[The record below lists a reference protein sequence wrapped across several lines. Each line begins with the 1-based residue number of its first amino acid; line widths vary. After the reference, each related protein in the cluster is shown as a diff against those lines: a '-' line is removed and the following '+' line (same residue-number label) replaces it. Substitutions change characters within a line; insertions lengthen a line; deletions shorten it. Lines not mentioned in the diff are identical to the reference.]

1 MASSSHMLPTV
12 TLKPLYHRGSENM
25 AICFANNA
33 SLSDIVKKLKGIKW
47 TRTHKCW
54 YLPLSKQSYAALK
67 SALSDAATIHTEALK
82 SYLEQRKSVRS
93 NAGTGKLT
101 MKKSV
106 QLIEQPLCADN
117 IVAYNDFVTMIQL
130 KGYSASTLRT
140 YSDAFYQLLRLL
152 KTIPVQTLT
161 KQHIHSYLFWLLK
174 RGCSENHVHTVVNAL
189 KFYFEQVEKR
199 PKEFYNLPRPKKPQK
214 LPSILGEKE
223 VERLI
228 KAVWNLKHQALLMTA
243 YSAGLRVSELVNL
256 KVMDIDSSRMI
267 LHIRQGKGKKDRMVT
282 LSETLL
288 TTLRKYYAVYKPK
301 EYLFEGEKGAPYST
315 RSAQLVLHGAKKEA
329 GIYKQGSIHSLRH
342 AYATHLLESG
352 IDVRYIQDLLG
363 HKSLTTTMLYT
374 HVAKRDSKVI
384 KSPLDRLNL

>member
-1 MASSSHMLPTV
+1 MLPAI
-12 TLKPLYHRGSENM
+12 TLRPLYHRGSENI
-25 AICFANNA
+25 AICFAYNV
-33 SLSDIVKKLKGIKW
+33 SISDIVKKLNGIKW
-47 TRTHKCW
+47 TRTHRCW
-54 YLPLSKQSYAALK
+54 YLPLSKQNYAAIK
-67 SALSDAATIHTEALK
+67 SALSKAAAIHTEALK
-82 SYLEQRKSVRS
+82 AYLEQRRSIRS
-93 NAGTGKLT
+93 NAETERLSL
-101 MKKSV
+101 KKAV
-106 QLIEQPLCADN
+106 QLVEQPLCADN
-117 IVAYNDFVTMIQL
+117 LMAYRQFVELIQL

-140 YSDAFYQLLRLL
+140 YSEAFQQLLRLL
-152 KTIPVQTLT
+152 RTVPVQTLT
-161 KQHIHSYLFWLLK
+161 KQHIHAYLLWLLK

-199 PKEFYNLPRPKKPQK
+199 PKEFYDLPRPKKPQK

-228 KAVWNLKHQALLMTA
+228 KAIRNIKHQALLMTA

-256 KVMDIDSSRMI
+256 KICDVDSTRMI

-288 TTLRKYYAVYKPK
+288 ATLRKYYVVYKPK
-301 EYLFEGEKGAPYST
+301 RYLFEGDKGGPYST
-315 RSAQLVLHGAKKEA
+315 RSAQLILHKAKKEA
-329 GIYKQGSIHSLRH
+329 GVFKQGSIHSLRH

-384 KSPLDRLNL
+384 KSPLDKLNL